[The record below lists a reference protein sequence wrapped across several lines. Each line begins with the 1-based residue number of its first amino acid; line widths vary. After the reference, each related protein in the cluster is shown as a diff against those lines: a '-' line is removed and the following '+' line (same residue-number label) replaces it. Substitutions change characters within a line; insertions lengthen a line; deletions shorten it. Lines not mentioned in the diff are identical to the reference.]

1 MIFKNLVRDL
11 RKFYSQDF
19 NQVNL
24 KKIKKLYPSNF
35 KEALEGYTK
44 LTLKDQLE
52 SLQISMKDLVFNL
65 GSLIYP
71 KLMLKML
78 KNNAVEKV

>member
-1 MIFKNLVRDL
+1 M
-11 RKFYSQDF
+11 
-19 NQVNL
+19 NL
-24 KKIKKLYPSNF
+24 KKIKKLYPNNF
-35 KEALEGYTK
+35 KEALEGYIK
-44 LTLKDQLE
+44 LSLKDQLD
-52 SLQISMKDLVFNL
+52 SLQIPMKDLVFNL